1 VGKKTKKNNAYI
13 WFFFVFLIIR
23 FYTLLLYTAVY
34 EDDVDKLKIEILVLT
49 KERDEFQKSNELFI
63 FDFLFVFYSIIFSI
77 SIKNKYDGSCNEI
90 ETKLKEEMFAITKM

>member
-1 VGKKTKKNNAYI
+1 MHFKLLDFHSLLHIHSQWEKKQKKNNAYI
-13 WFFFVFLIIR
+13 WFFFVFLIIG

-77 SIKNKYDGSCNEI
+77 SI
-90 ETKLKEEMFAITKM
+90 